1 MVVFAG
7 QGDPARSMALL
18 WRLPAGT
25 GTRRAPGPRPGL
37 TVDVIVAAAIAVAD
51 AHGTAGLSMRAVAER
66 LGVTA
71 MALYTYVPGK
81 RELLDVMYDAAHA
94 ELPAEYDLDQ
104 GWRAAVTVWAEDLV
118 AFYVRHPWVL
128 EVSFARPVLGPHE
141 QHVLEVV
148 VGILRGTGLAA
159 TVLRRVIGV
168 LFHLTRGSAQA
179 IAEARR
185 AATSGS
191 DSEREWWA
199 HRTAALSEVVPDF
212 ARRFPMSTW
221 LASARSVY
229 DPDGTTPYLE
239 AEARQT
245 LTAGLNVL
253 LDGVEAGMATDRG

>member
-7 QGDPARSMALL
+7 QGDPGRSMALL
-18 WRLPAGT
+18 WRPAAAD

-37 TVDVIVAAAIAVAD
+37 TVDAIVTAAIAVAD

-81 RELLDVMYDAAHA
+81 HELLDVMYDEAHA
-94 ELPAEYDLDQ
+94 ELPVGYDLDQ

-118 AFYVRHPWVL
+118 GCYVRHPWVL

-148 VGILRGTGLAA
+148 VGILRRTGLAA
-159 TVLRRVIGV
+159 TVLRRVISV
-168 LFHLTRGSAQA
+168 LFHLARGSAQA

-191 DSEREWWA
+191 GSEREWWA
-199 HRTAALSEVVPDF
+199 RRTAALSDVVPDF
-212 ARRFPMSTW
+212 AQRFPMSTW
-221 LASARSVY
+221 LASARPAY

-239 AEARQT
+239 AEARRT
-245 LTAGLNVL
+245 LMTGLNIL
-253 LDGVEAGMATDRG
+253 LDGVEATMGMDRR